1 MKSFYQKP
9 GSKNRSLLKTT
20 LTLLLA
26 ACCISATT
34 LAQTT
39 ITAIQTGPWND
50 PNTWDESVVPG
61 AGDDVI
67 ISGGYIVI
75 VNSSGESCNSLIIG
89 YGDPENGGTLAFSG
103 SASLTVAGDIRMGD
117 INGAVGTI
125 SLSENATLT
134 CASVTEDDPTYSG
147 VYETNLGTMVF
158 TGTFTLPYNL
168 FQFNNLTIS
177 SGTTTTG
184 GRNLPIEGNLSVL
197 NGATLDLLES
207 TANRNTI
214 GGTLS
219 IASGGKLKIGG
230 GGTIPANFSTHS
242 IGATSTIEY
251 AGVSQTVATL
261 NSSQN
266 YGHLIIS
273 GSGLKEVNGT
283 INIAGDLTLNGGIF
297 SVNTFTA
304 NRTSAGGILTV
315 ADGATL
321 RISGSGT
328 LPSNFS
334 THSIGATSTIE
345 YNGTSAQ
352 NVATLNSGQDYGNLT
367 VTNQAKTLQGNTR
380 VRGNLTFGGT
390 PNRLLLNGYTLT
402 LEGNISGSNSSRTFS
417 GSTSSNLVLNGNF
430 NRTLFFENTTPGTTN
445 ALNNITLNHNGNV
458 TTLGSDLVVNG
469 AATFT
474 AGKLSISSRTL
485 TIKGSLVNTVSG
497 GLRGGS
503 SSNLIFNGSVSPTL
517 SMDQTTAGTTNVL
530 NNLTINSNGQV
541 ITMGND
547 LQVNGT
553 TTFTDGKLAINGN
566 TLTIRGAV
574 TNTVS
579 GGIRGGSTSNITFSS
594 TTTNASLS
602 FDQTTPG
609 TTNVIKNFT
618 VNASGRTVT
627 LLDALR
633 LVGTHTPTAGVLA
646 SDGNYTIASTASGTA
661 NIAAGSA
668 SGGYITGDVTVERF
682 IPQNTNRAWRL
693 LAAPTSGQTIKQSWQ
708 EDQSAGVDGV
718 SGYGTNITSNL
729 TDWQT
734 AGFDFKTPANS
745 LLRYESSTDQ
755 LIGIDNTN
763 TPISGEQGYFIY
775 IRGSRSVT
783 PSTSIASVNST
794 TLRTKG
800 TLYTGNQSAI
810 NVAADQY
817 AVIGN
822 PYASALDVRNI
833 TLSGGLSEGAFYVW
847 DPKLLGSYNL
857 GGYQTLAPNGGNY
870 IVIPGGGSYGSTGST
885 VNTIQSGAAFF
896 VTAVGSSGSI
906 TINESSKTSGS
917 SMVFRPGSPTN
928 LPAQTFITNL
938 YAVSGGINKLADGN
952 GVFFDDQYAPEVDGN
967 DNRKL
972 SNFGENFS
980 LMRGTQEL
988 VVERRPQ
995 VSSTDTL
1002 FFEMYQLKRI
1012 TYQLEFFGQNFAQAG
1027 TTAYLIDQY
1036 LNTETPLNLL
1046 DTTRYAFTVDA
1057 NAGSSDRKRFK
1068 VVFRAAGVLPVT
1080 VTSFKAYP
1088 LSGNVEL
1095 AWEVTN
1101 QINLRSYVVEH
1112 SKDGRI
1118 YTPLADVQAVNNTS
1132 NYIAYKWTHVS
1143 VDAGNHFYRIKC
1155 VDNNGDFKYTRTVK
1169 VVVGRGESNVTVSP
1183 NPVSGNIMNLQFGN
1197 MERGVYSLRLI
1208 NAGGQT
1214 CWNTTISHPGGSSN
1228 LPVEVPANIANGIYQ
1243 MVFSGGKQNMTQ
1255 RVVIQKR

>member
-1 MKSFYQKP
+1 MKRFYPKS
-9 GSKNRSLLKTT
+9 GSLPSSILKTT
-20 LTLLLA
+20 LTLVIALT
-26 ACCISATT
+26 CFSATT

-75 VNSSGESCNSLIIG
+75 VNSSGETCNSLIIG
-89 YGDPENGGTLAFSG
+89 NGDPGNGGTLAFSG
-103 SASLTVAGDIRMGD
+103 TSSLTVAGNIRMGD
-117 INGAVGTI
+117 VGGAVGTI
-125 SLSENATLT
+125 SMSSNATLS
-134 CASVTEDDPTYSG
+134 CASITEDDPTYSG

-158 TGTFTLPYNL
+158 TGNFTLPYNL

-177 SGTTTTG
+177 SGTTTAG
-184 GRNLPIEGNLSVL
+184 GRNLPIEGNLTVL
-197 NGATLDLLES
+197 NGATLDLLEN
-207 TANRNTI
+207 TANRNNI
-214 GGTLS
+214 GGTLT

-230 GGTIPANFSTHS
+230 GGTIPANFSTHDVGS
-242 IGATSTIEY
+242 TSTVEY
-251 AGVSQTVATL
+251 AGVAQTVATL

-273 GSGLKEVNGT
+273 GTGLKEVNGS
-283 INIAGDLTLNGGIF
+283 INIAGNLTVNGGIF

-304 NRTSAGGILTV
+304 NRTSAGGTLTV

-328 LPSNFS
+328 LPANFS
-334 THSIGATSTIE
+334 THSIGSTSTIE

-352 NVATLNSGQDYGNLT
+352 NVAVLNSSQDYGNLT
-367 VTNQAKTLQGNTR
+367 VTNQTKTLQGNTR
-380 VRGNLTFGGT
+380 VRGTITFGGT
-390 PNRLLLNGYTLT
+390 PNKLSINGYTLT
-402 LEGNISGSNSSRTFS
+402 LEGSISGSTSSRTFS
-417 GSTSSNLVLNGNF
+417 GSTSSNLVINGNF
-430 NRTLFFENTTPGTTN
+430 NRTLFFEATTPGTTN
-445 ALNNITLNHNGNV
+445 ALNNLTINHNSYL
-458 TTLGSDLVVNG
+458 TTLGSDLVVSG
-469 AATFT
+469 TTTIT
-474 AGKLSISSRTL
+474 AGKIAISSRTL
-485 TIKGSLVNTVSG
+485 TIKGNIVNTVSG
-497 GLRGGS
+497 GIRGSS

-517 SMDQTTAGTTNVL
+517 SMDQTTSGTTNAL
-530 NNLTINSNGQV
+530 NTLTINSSGQV

-547 LQVNGT
+547 LQVNST
-553 TTFTDGKLAINGN
+553 TTFTDGKLAISGN
-566 TLTIRGAV
+566 TLTIRGSV

-579 GGIRGGSTSNITFSS
+579 GGIRGGTTSNIIFSS
-594 TTTNASLS
+594 TTSNASLS

-618 VNASGRTVT
+618 VNATGRTVT
-627 LLDALR
+627 LLNALR

-661 NIAAGSA
+661 NIAAGST
-668 SGGYITGDVTVERF
+668 SGGYITGDVTVERY

-729 TDWQT
+729 TGWQS
-734 AGFDFKTPANS
+734 AGFDFKTPSNS

-763 TPISGEQGYFIY
+763 TQISGEQGYFIY

-810 NVAADQY
+810 NVGADQY
-817 AVIGN
+817 ALIGN
-822 PYASALDVRNI
+822 PYASAIDVRNI
-833 TLSGGLSEGAFYVW
+833 SLSGGLSGGAFYVW

-857 GGYQTLAPNGGNY
+857 GAYQTLAPNGGNY

-917 SMVFRPGSPTN
+917 NMVFRPGSPTN

-938 YAVSGGINKLADGN
+938 YAISGGINKLADGN
-952 GVFFDDQYAPEVDGN
+952 GVFFDDQYAAQLDGD
-967 DNRKL
+967 DNRKM

-980 LMRGTQEL
+980 LMRDSSEL

-1002 FFEMYQLKRI
+1002 FFEMYKLKRI
-1012 TYQLEFFGQNFAQAG
+1012 SYQLEFFGQNFTQAG
-1027 TTAYLIDQY
+1027 TTAILIDQY
-1036 LNTETPLNLL
+1036 LNTQTPLNLS
-1046 DTTRYAFTVDA
+1046 DTTRYTFTVDA
-1057 NAGSSDRKRFK
+1057 NAGSSDRKRFR

-1088 LSGNVEL
+1088 LAGNVEL

-1118 YTPLADVQAVNNTS
+1118 FSPLADIQAVNNTS
-1132 NYIAYKWTHVS
+1132 NYAAYTWTHLS
-1143 VDAGNHFYRIKC
+1143 VIPGNHFYRIKC
-1155 VDNNGDFKYTRTVK
+1155 IDNSGEFKYTRTVK
-1169 VVVGRGESNVTVSP
+1169 VVVGRSESNVTVSP
-1183 NPVSGNIMNLQFGN
+1183 NPISGTTMNLQFGN
-1197 MERGVYSLRLI
+1197 MERGIYTMRLI

-1214 CWNTTISHPGGSSN
+1214 CWNKSLSHPGGSSN
-1228 LPVEVPANIANGIYQ
+1228 LPVNLPASIAKGIYQ
-1243 MVFSGGKQNMTQ
+1243 LVLTNGKENITQ
-1255 RVVIQKR
+1255 RVVIDKR